1 MCKKVIVNGTKIFG
15 IKKTENSEL
24 QSMSPPRRCG
34 RLVPMRNPKRE
45 VG

>member
-24 QSMSPPRRCG
+24 QSMSPALRMWSAG
-34 RLVPMRNPKRE
+34 THEKSQA
-45 VG
+45 